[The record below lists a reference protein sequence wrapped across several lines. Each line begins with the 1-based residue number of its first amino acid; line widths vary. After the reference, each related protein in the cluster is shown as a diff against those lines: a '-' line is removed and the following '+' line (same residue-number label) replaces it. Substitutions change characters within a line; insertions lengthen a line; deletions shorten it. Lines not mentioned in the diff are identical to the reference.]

1 QPRPAVSRRG
11 EWAAA
16 TGCQGMLADRRV
28 KSCNVASAVSMAC
41 VVTNTSRDACAM
53 GAGHVAAKT
62 GETKTGETRI
72 AVAANI
78 RPMGLGI
85 VRVPRSLQVTKFA
98 SRQECKGEASIGVTG
113 ARAAIA
119 SPHIGPLQRLPRTT
133 KTT

>member
-1 QPRPAVSRRG
+1 
-11 EWAAA
+11 
-16 TGCQGMLADRRV
+16 MD
-28 KSCNVASAVSMAC
+28 C
-41 VVTNTSRDACAM
+41 VVTNTSRNACAM
-53 GAGHVAAKT
+53 GAGQVAAKT
-62 GETKTGETRI
+62 AETKTGETRI
-72 AVAANI
+72 AAAANI